1 MTNILFVDSVAIW
14 AFFDA
19 GDQHHRAA
27 SDCFEKL
34 FEEDA
39 RFLLTEHIFSEV
51 VTGLRMRAGHRPA
64 VKAGETLREDKRFF
78 IADVERATRDRAWE
92 IFRRYDKL
100 RLSFTDCLSC
110 AVMKERRIERIF
122 TFDNDFAILGCE
134 VVPNLP

>member
-19 GDQHHRAA
+19 GDRHHRAA

-39 RFLLTEHIFSEV
+39 RFLLTDSIFTEV
-51 VTGLRMRAGHRPA
+51 VTGLRMRAGHRHA
-64 VKAGETLREDKRFF
+64 VKAGETLRGNKRFF
-78 IADVERATRDRAWE
+78 IADVEWSTRDRAWA

-100 RLSFTDCLSC
+100 RLSLTDCLSC
-110 AVMKERRIERIF
+110 AVMKERRIDRIF
-122 TFDNDFAILGCE
+122 TFDNDFTILGCNI
-134 VVPNLP
+134 VPGLS